1 MMLYSNVAPTHR
13 QFLGAARQVMPY
25 THIEQIP
32 SLRNPLL
39 VAAFAGWND
48 AAESATT
55 AARLLVEKWSARRFA
70 DIDPEEFYDFTSAR
84 PTVSVGPDHQR
95 SLTWPANSFFYHV
108 DPALERDVVVLV
120 GIEPQLKWR
129 AFTAE
134 IMDVAKQCDVGMIVT
149 LGAMLGDVP
158 HTREVPLI
166 GFATDPQLLERLR
179 ALRVGATRY
188 QGPTGIPGVIHD
200 ACQQADLPAI
210 SLWASV
216 PHYLG
221 ISQNPK
227 VARALVATVDALFT
241 LGLDLDD
248 IDRAVERF
256 EQQVTAIIGTNPE
269 AAAYLQ
275 DLERRADA
283 ADESPEDADL
293 PPLPPSEMV
302 IKDLEEFLKRRR
314 RQEGD

>member
-1 MMLYSNVAPTHR
+1 MAH
-13 QFLGAARQVMPY
+13 

-39 VAAFAGWND
+39 IAAFAGWND

-55 AARLLVEKWSARRFA
+55 AARLLVEKWSAQRFA
-70 DIDPEEFYDFTSAR
+70 DIDPEEFYDFTSTR
-84 PTVSVGPDHQR
+84 PTVSVGPDYQR
-95 SLTWPANSFFYHV
+95 SLAWPSNSFFYHI

-129 AFTAE
+129 AFTAA
-134 IMDVAKQCDVGMIVT
+134 IMDVARQCEVGMIVT

-158 HTREVPLI
+158 HTRDVPLI
-166 GFATDPQLLERLR
+166 GFATDPLLLERLR
-179 ALRVGATRY
+179 ALRVGPTRY

-200 ACQQADLPAI
+200 ACRQADLPAI

-227 VARALVATVDALFT
+227 VARALLVTLDALFS
-241 LGLDLDD
+241 LDLDLDD
-248 IDRAVERF
+248 VDHAVQRF
-256 EQQVTAIIGTNPE
+256 EQQVSAIIATNPE
-269 AAAYLQ
+269 AATYLQ
-275 DLERRADA
+275 ELERRADA
-283 ADESPEDADL
+283 AGESEEDAEL
-293 PPLPPSEMV
+293 PPLPPSEV
-302 IKDLEEFLKRRR
+302 LIKDLEEFLKRRR
-314 RQEGD
+314 RQEGQ